1 MSVEVNIHRANND
14 AEREEHR
21 ARLYFDVVMIC
32 ILSVNLSLMVFDA
45 LFGIRAIGDFLSR
58 HYEFFAWYGAT
69 VHPNFLLIDAG
80 FICIYVVELIIRW
93 RHAIH
98 HRTYGEWWL
107 YPVFHWY
114 DILGLLPIPGF
125 RLFRIIRVW
134 ALLMR
139 LHCLGVVDVNRWH
152 LIRMVNHIINVL
164 MEEISDRVVLNIL
177 NGVKKEVQTGN
188 DLAHRITEN
197 IIDPRKDYLSD
208 QIALRMETL
217 VDAAYKPRREYL
229 RTYTSNAVTK
239 AIAENDHIKLMNSVP
254 YLGEYVAVNLKAGV
268 SEIVFQVIDSFL
280 RDMGDREN
288 TDYMKQ
294 IILDIFDDITRGSAA
309 QDEFIRNTI
318 IDVIDEI
325 AAQVRVKQ
333 WQDIDSGLP
342 VPPPAAQDRGS
353 KIPSS

>member
-1 MSVEVNIHRANND
+1 
-14 AEREEHR
+14 
-21 ARLYFDVVMIC
+21 
-32 ILSVNLSLMVFDA
+32 
-45 LFGIRAIGDFLSR
+45 
-58 HYEFFAWYGAT
+58 
-69 VHPNFLLIDAG
+69 
-80 FICIYVVELIIRW
+80 
-93 RHAIH
+93 
-98 HRTYGEWWL
+98 
-107 YPVFHWY
+107 
-114 DILGLLPIPGF
+114 
-125 RLFRIIRVW
+125 
-134 ALLMR
+134 MR